1 MKLKRK
7 DQYLQY
13 VLHLNLD
20 ADEAMRDLD
29 KMSNMVKELKRSK
42 SALKDLIKKANRLK
56 ELLTEVKS
64 LTDSLK
70 S

>member
-7 DQYLQY
+7 DQYQEY
-13 VLHLNLD
+13 VLHMNLD

-29 KMSNMVKELKRSK
+29 KMTYMVKELKHSEP
-42 SALKDLIKKANRLK
+42 ALQDLIKKANRLK